1 MPNPNEQPS
10 KTPWDFNT
18 WGFYCSVCKTFFDLC
33 KDGTVEVCDDG
44 AFFLYH
50 KCGIKAHY
58 IGYVNSDAKPNV

>member
-1 MPNPNEQPS
+1 MENATPPNINV
-10 KTPWDFNT
+10 
-18 WGFYCSVCKTFFDLC
+18 GFPPLQNS
-33 KDGTVEVCDDG
+33 DDG